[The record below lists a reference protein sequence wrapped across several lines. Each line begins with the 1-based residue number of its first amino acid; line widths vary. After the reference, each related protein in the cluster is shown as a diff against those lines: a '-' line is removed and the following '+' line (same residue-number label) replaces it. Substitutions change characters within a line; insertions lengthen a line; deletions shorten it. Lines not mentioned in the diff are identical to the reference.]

1 MDNKIKIE
9 KLVFGG
15 QGLGR
20 VDNKVVFVWN
30 ALPGEEVV
38 FDYTTQKKNF
48 AEGVAREILISS
60 PDRVV
65 AKEDHFLSCSA
76 WQILSWEKELQY
88 KKELAKEI
96 YKKNGDIIISDLEIV
111 SDDQQYNYRN
121 KIEYHFVEKDGQIS
135 LAIFLPESHEV
146 VPVAECELARPE
158 LNVVAQDI
166 LVWLQTEKISV
177 QNLQKIILRCNQ
189 TGQVLVGLF
198 LKKKFN
204 FINYPEL
211 KNNLVGFSL
220 WQKSFRDDLI
230 YTVGQDYLEEK
241 VGDVKL
247 RFGLSSFFQ
256 INVPVFYQALLDIKK
271 FVNSEDKI
279 IDYYAGV
286 GAIGLS
292 VGAQELVESNREAV
306 EYAKINITLNK
317 IKAEAVCSSSER
329 MIDLIATD
337 KTIILDP
344 PRAGLDKLVIEKIL
358 TEKPL
363 KIIYMSCNLATQARD
378 LGLLKDA
385 YNIKFAKL
393 YNFFPRTPHFEG
405 LVVLEVK
412 NK

>member
-1 MDNKIKIE
+1 MNNKIKIE

-48 AEGVAREILISS
+48 AEGVAREILVSS
-60 PDRVV
+60 PDRV
-65 AKEDHFLSCSA
+65 APRENHFLSCSA
-76 WQILSWEKELQY
+76 WQILSWKKELQY
-88 KKELAKEI
+88 KKELAEEI
-96 YKKNGDIIISDLEIV
+96 YKKNGDIVISDLEII

-121 KIEYHFVEKDGQIS
+121 KIEYHFVEKDDQIS

-146 VPVAECELARPE
+146 VPVEECELARPE

-166 LVWLQTEKISV
+166 LVWLKAEKISS

-189 TGQVLVGLF
+189 GGEVLVGLF

-204 FINYPEL
+204 FASYPEL
-211 KNNLVGFSL
+211 KNNLIGFSL

-230 YTVGQDYLEEK
+230 YTIGQDYLEEK
-241 VGDVKL
+241 IGNIKL
-247 RFGLSSFFQ
+247 RFGLLSFFQ
-256 INVPVFYQALLDIKK
+256 INVPVFYQALEDIKK
-271 FVNSEDKI
+271 FVGLKDKI

-292 VGAQELVESNREAV
+292 VGAQELVESNREAAGYV
-306 EYAKINITLNK
+306 KMNIGLNK
-317 IKAEAVCSSSER
+317 IKAEAICSSSER
-329 MIDLIATD
+329 MVDLISAD
-337 KTIILDP
+337 KTIIFDP
-344 PRAGLDKLVIEKIL
+344 PRAGLDKMVIEKIL
-358 TEKPL
+358 IEKPL

-378 LGLLKDA
+378 LGLLKNS

-412 NK
+412 K